1 MSKYDFKKLDFSRL
15 LLTTIVSSR
24 RIKLYFIKDK
34 AEFSLFNQNILM
46 ADLMKMLKKIIII
59 NLMNREN
66 MQSSNPES
74 ENAKQL
80 NHQVEHLS
88 TKLRKIKK
96 QQPYMNN
103 NFNLTSKMQ
112 KFSLKTVS
120 NANNR
125 EG

>member
-1 MSKYDFKKLDFSRL
+1 
-15 LLTTIVSSR
+15 
-24 RIKLYFIKDK
+24 
-34 AEFSLFNQNILM
+34 
-46 ADLMKMLKKIIII
+46 
-59 NLMNREN
+59 MNREN
-66 MQSSNPES
+66 LQSSNPES

-96 QQPYMNN
+96 QQSYMNN

-112 KFSLKTVS
+112 KFSLKTVQ

>member
-1 MSKYDFKKLDFSRL
+1 MSKYDLKKLDFSRL

-66 MQSSNPES
+66 
-74 ENAKQL
+74 L
-80 NHQVEHLS
+80 
-88 TKLRKIKK
+88 
-96 QQPYMNN
+96 
-103 NFNLTSKMQ
+103 
-112 KFSLKTVS
+112 
-120 NANNR
+120 
-125 EG
+125 